1 MSDDRILVDQELLR
15 LAALYPH
22 LKEAIEFARTG
33 LPTSETTIEV
43 EPPPPTENVPNYDEY
58 GRLIFKDHPPT
69 PEELAGNS
77 IGYCYMS
84 NDTNV
89 GPGTIKDMTDGH
101 SQ

>member
-1 MSDDRILVDQELLR
+1 MNQPDAPQ
-15 LAALYPH
+15 
-22 LKEAIEFARTG
+22 
-33 LPTSETTIEV
+33 
-43 EPPPPTENVPNYDEY
+43 YDEQ

-89 GPGTIKDMTDGH
+89 GPGTIKGQHDGH